1 MVGFV
6 SKGRRT
12 GAPLGSGGL
21 YKLKISFKLHVSGSG
36 LGSSLR

>member
-6 SKGRRT
+6 SRGHRT

-21 YKLKISFKLHVSGSG
+21 YKLKISSKLNVSGSG
-36 LGSSLR
+36 LDSSLR